1 MSDIMSAFVFDVKP
15 KGEFYV
21 HYGARLHWEWVDPD
35 WVRPLIDNK

>member
-21 HYGARLHWEWVDPD
+21 RIITRRAY
-35 WVRPLIDNK
+35 